1 MKKVERAA
9 LPGVRRRV
17 TGSDEPAR
25 TGTPVRPEAGLAS
38 LIEAAGARVRP
49 GTGGADVL
57 PPATI
62 LRLQRSAGNRG
73 VVALLEGVRAQVRH
87 PGPRRA
93 PGSTGRRRGRRV
105 VQRSFVDDIG
115 DAVSG
120 TVESVSNAAGGAA
133 GAAWDT
139 ARDVASTV
147 VDAANQAGG
156 TIAGGAEQ
164 AWDATTEGASQAV
177 DAVEAGARAV
187 GSAAREVASDA
198 TAVASDVVGGMVDAA
213 SGAWDSVTETAADVG
228 TAVVENAE
236 ATWDEATDI
245 ASGVVDGVTDV
256 AGDAWDRL
264 ANTARNAASGA
275 SEMAGDVWNAV
286 ADGAEQVWNGVQD
299 MAGAVWDTASDAAS
313 GAWEAVTTT
322 ASEIAGGIADL
333 AVDAWNGIKD
343 AAGAAWGAVSGGIR
357 SLWNSLGDGVGR
369 ALRGIARAVPLPGQD
384 VRSRALSSG
393 ERAYA
398 QGIFADTIDYDPIVI
413 TRGSAMAVG
422 SARATG
428 NAVNLEQG
436 DFVGDTMELSGGGY
450 ATLIHEMTHVFQYQ
464 HGGLGYIPESLW
476 EQAKAWATTGNRNN
490 AYEWQPLDAAGVP
503 WEDWNVEQ
511 QAYAVEQYNI
521 ELRKMER
528 GEQYDAALLAR
539 LQPYVERMRAGPRT

>member
-1 MKKVERAA
+1 VKKVERAA
-9 LPGVRRRV
+9 VPDVRRRMAELDV
-17 TGSDEPAR
+17 TTR
-25 TGTPVRPEAGLAS
+25 TETPVRPATALAS
-38 LIEAAGARVRP
+38 LIEAAGTRMRP
-49 GTGGADVL
+49 GAGGADLL

-73 VVALLEGVRAQVRH
+73 VVALLEGVRAQGRH

-93 PGSTGRRRGRRV
+93 PVSTGRRRGRRV

-120 TVESVSNAAGGAA
+120 TVESVSSAASGAA
-133 GAAWDT
+133 DAAWDT
-139 ARDVASTV
+139 ARDVANTAV
-147 VDAANQAGG
+147 EAANQAGG
-156 TIAGGAEQ
+156 TIAEGAEQ

-177 DAVEAGARAV
+177 NAVETGARAV

-213 SGAWDSVTETAADVG
+213 SGAWDSVTETATDVG

-275 SEMAGDVWNAV
+275 SEMAGEVWNAV

-299 MAGAVWDTASDAAS
+299 VAGAVWDTASDAAS

-322 ASEIAGGIADL
+322 ASEIAGGIGDL
-333 AVDAWNGIKD
+333 AVDAWNGIKS
-343 AAGAAWGAVSGGIR
+343 AAGAAWGAVAGGIR

-413 TRGSAMAVG
+413 TRGSVMAVG